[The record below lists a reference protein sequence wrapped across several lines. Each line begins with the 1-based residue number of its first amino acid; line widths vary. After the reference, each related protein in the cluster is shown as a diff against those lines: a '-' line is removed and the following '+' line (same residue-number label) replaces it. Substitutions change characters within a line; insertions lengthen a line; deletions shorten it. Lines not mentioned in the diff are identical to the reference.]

1 MTSGPSTFALSA
13 LIDRFFVVAAIKY
26 AATTLTSY
34 REPLTD
40 LLSFCVMRDL
50 VDVRQ
55 ISRQTLEQYQRHLQ
69 QRRRQSGPDAGR
81 PLSIGTQRRRIT
93 VVRTFFRFLVRQ
105 GVLDSNSAAD
115 LDMPPRELKIYNRK
129 GLTIEEVEH
138 VMLQPIV
145 HTDVG
150 FRDRTM
156 MEVLFAT
163 GVRRAELQAMT
174 TLDVDASRRT
184 MFVSKGKGR
193 KQRLVP
199 ISERG
204 LAFVDQYMKGAR
216 QSLLSI
222 SGIETNALWLS
233 DRGEPLSLERVGQL
247 VYAYVRQAEI
257 GRSGGCHLF
266 RHTFAT
272 ALLDG
277 GADIRHIQ
285 AMLGHE
291 NLETTAGYTHV
302 AIEKLVEVYERSHPC
317 VKRPSATT
325 SATTP
330 APTSIEP

>member
-1 MTSGPSTFALSA
+1 VSGPTTFALAA
-13 LIDRFFVVAAIKY
+13 LIDRFLVTATIKY
-26 AATTLTSY
+26 AATTLTTY
-34 REPLTD
+34 REPLSD

-55 ISRQTLEQYQRHLQ
+55 VSRQNLEQYQRHLM
-69 QRRRQSGPDAGR
+69 QRRRQSGPDAGK

-93 VVRTFFRFLVRQ
+93 VVRSFFRFLVRQ
-105 GVLDSNSAAD
+105 GVLDSNPAAD

-129 GLTIEEVEH
+129 GLTIEEIEH
-138 VMLQPIV
+138 VLLQPII
-145 HTDVG
+145 HTEIG

-163 GVRRAELQAMT
+163 GIRRAELHALT

-184 MFVSKGKGR
+184 LFVSKGKGR

-204 LAFVDQYMKGAR
+204 LSFVEQYNNGTRPK
-216 QSLLSI
+216 LLSR
-222 SGIETNALWLS
+222 SGADTNALWIS
-233 DRGEPLSLERVGQL
+233 EWDEPLSLERIGQV
-247 VYAYVRQAEI
+247 VYAHVRQAEL
-257 GRSGGCHLF
+257 GRTGGCHLF

-302 AIEKLVEVYERSHPC
+302 ALEKLIEVYERSHPC
-317 VKRPSATT
+317 VVRPSTSTRAETT
-325 SATTP
+325 STEAT
-330 APTSIEP
+330 

>member
-1 MTSGPSTFALSA
+1 MNAPSTFALSA
-13 LIDRFFVVAAIKY
+13 LIDRFFVVASIKY
-26 AATTLTSY
+26 AATTLTTY
-34 REPLTD
+34 REPLSD

-69 QRRRQSGPDAGR
+69 QRRRQSGPDAGK

-105 GVLDSNSAAD
+105 SVLDSNPAAD

-129 GLTIEEVEH
+129 GLTLEEIEH
-138 VMLQPIV
+138 VLLQPIV

-163 GVRRAELQAMT
+163 GVRRAELHALT
-174 TLDVDASRRT
+174 TLDVDASRKT

-199 ISERG
+199 ISERA
-204 LAFVDQYMKGAR
+204 LAFVDQYIKGAR
-216 QSLLSI
+216 RSLLSL
-222 SGIETNALWLS
+222 SGADTNALWLS
-233 DRGEPLSLERVGQL
+233 DHGELSLERVGQL
-247 VYAYVRQAEI
+247 VYAYVRQAEL

-302 AIEKLVEVYERSHPC
+302 AIEKLVEVYERTHPC
-317 VKRPSATT
+317 VKRPSTT
-325 SATTP
+325 TASDTQELT
-330 APTSIEP
+330 